1 MRLTC
6 HHRHRQIPGTDDE
19 IVAPQDAAAAAV
31 VVVGAIMD
39 YFEDYLGLSY

>member
-19 IVAPQDAAAAAV
+19 IAAPQLAAAAA
-31 VVVGAIMD
+31 VVGAIMD